1 MNLTGYRNVTG
12 YLTVQTLVSRIN
24 LDHNRNSIAELL
36 LLLWACGWLRNLALS
51 LPEVELVDETLAAK
65 LAGERPLPGVL
76 LHPVAVLD
84 WNHSSCFALKDW
96 QQSKGHLQ
104 YVTI

>member
-1 MNLTGYRNVTG
+1 M
-12 YLTVQTLVSRIN
+12 
-24 LDHNRNSIAELL
+24 
-36 LLLWACGWLRNLALS
+36 ALS

-65 LAGERPLPGVL
+65 LAGERPLSGVL

-84 WNHSSCFALKDW
+84 WNHSSCFGLKDW

-104 YVTI
+104 YVFLNPFVDIELKVALQYKNLLL